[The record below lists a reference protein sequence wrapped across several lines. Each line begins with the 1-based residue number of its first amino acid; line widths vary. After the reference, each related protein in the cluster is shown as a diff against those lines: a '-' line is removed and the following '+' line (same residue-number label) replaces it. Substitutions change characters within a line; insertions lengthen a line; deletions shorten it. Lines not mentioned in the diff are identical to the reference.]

1 MALNLTTSTNL
12 RTLKKKQEHASIETR
27 AILYIDSSV
36 LFTPPPVG
44 RGWVLG
50 SIFAGY
56 HCAAGLPSL
65 KPLPAYPIMNY
76 FVANYR
82 PNLRHFW
89 TNVTFAIPTLSLYG
103 TVESEIGFRIAGSVL
118 YCIF

>member
-12 RTLKKKQEHASIETR
+12 RTLKKQEQTSIETR

-36 LFTPPPVG
+36 LFTHPPVG

-76 FVANYR
+76 SVANYR
-82 PNLRHFW
+82 PNVCHFW
-89 TNVTFAIPTLSLYG
+89 TNVSFAIPTLSLYG